1 MDINSFRVEKI
12 IQVLGKG
19 KPKRHMKMIDGQK
32 PLANSTNSS
41 HPKYAS
47 VITHNVRNHFFGYA
61 FYRFYR
67 NYSPKV
73 KTFFKRNL
81 TCVCHLVASCPRL
94 LSQ

>member
-1 MDINSFRVEKI
+1 MADCQN
-12 IQVLGKG
+12 
-19 KPKRHMKMIDGQK
+19 
-32 PLANSTNSS
+32 PLANSPNIS

-67 NYSPKV
+67 NYYPKV

-81 TCVCHLVASCPRL
+81 TCIYHCVASSPRL
-94 LSQ
+94 FGQ